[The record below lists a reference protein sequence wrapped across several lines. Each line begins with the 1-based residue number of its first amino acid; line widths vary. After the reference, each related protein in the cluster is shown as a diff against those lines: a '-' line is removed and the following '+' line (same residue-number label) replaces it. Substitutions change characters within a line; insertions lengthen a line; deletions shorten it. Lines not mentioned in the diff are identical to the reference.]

1 MIVHGL
7 EIPILSDTYRVKMA
21 RNRLIEIRLTF
32 PVCFL
37 NSAFTSTIGVVT
49 GKDTIFA
56 VHDRGNP
63 VSYTHLKLPTNRE
76 VEPPE
81 DMRLTKKTKK

>member
-56 VHDRGNP
+56 VHDRGNRIAFLIDI
-63 VSYTHLKLPTNRE
+63 SYALLMNDLLSFRG
-76 VEPPE
+76 
-81 DMRLTKKTKK
+81 

>member
-21 RNRLIEIRLTF
+21 RNRLIEICLTF

-37 NSAFTSTIGVVT
+37 DSAFTSTIGVVT

-56 VHDRGNP
+56 VHDRGNRIAFLIDI
-63 VSYTHLKLPTNRE
+63 SYALLMNDLLSFRG
-76 VEPPE
+76 
-81 DMRLTKKTKK
+81 